1 MKLNTLHSK
10 RASPLIAVADF
21 FGVTAVILGGILAL
35 SGLLTSRW
43 FVGFQGRD
51 PEQAVEIIHRARRP
65 FPDKSGA
72 EPVKLKS

>member
-35 SGLLTSRW
+35 SGLCN
-43 FVGFQGRD
+43 F
-51 PEQAVEIIHRARRP
+51 AVVCGI
-65 FPDKSGA
+65 SG
-72 EPVKLKS
+72 P